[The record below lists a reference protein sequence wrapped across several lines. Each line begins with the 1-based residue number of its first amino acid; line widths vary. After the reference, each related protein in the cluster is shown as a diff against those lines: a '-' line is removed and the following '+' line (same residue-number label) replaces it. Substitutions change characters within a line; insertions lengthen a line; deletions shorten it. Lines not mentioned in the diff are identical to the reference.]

1 MVWNTQLKCEIPK
14 GWNVGKLSDISN
26 ITMGQSPAGES
37 YNDTG
42 KGLVFYQGRTDFGL
56 RFPTPRM
63 YTTTPTRFAQKG
75 DILLSVRAPVGDLNF
90 AMENCCIGR
99 GLAALSSKLGS
110 QMHLF
115 YTLSGFQQIFD
126 VMNGNGT
133 TFGSITKDIL
143 FDMAVVIPANE
154 TLLGFEE
161 RVKPIETKIEKCEE
175 EIRELTKL
183 RDWLLP
189 MLMNGQARIE

>member
-1 MVWNTQLKCEIPK
+1 M
-14 GWNVGKLSDISN
+14 
-26 ITMGQSPAGES
+26 A
-37 YNDTG
+37 
-42 KGLVFYQGRTDFGL
+42 
-56 RFPTPRM
+56 
-63 YTTTPTRFAQKG
+63 
-75 DILLSVRAPVGDLNF
+75 
-90 AMENCCIGR
+90 
-99 GLAALSSKLGS
+99 
-110 QMHLF
+110 
-115 YTLSGFQQIFD
+115 
-126 VMNGNGT
+126 MNGNGT